1 MSQHHRTPTTL
12 DLATRVGRLTLGH
25 VAAILVG
32 GLTLLGLGQLTAG
45 VHDLGHHFALVVFPT
60 ILVCAPILALTR
72 GGIERYPQQSAR
84 YAGRLI
90 ARTSGQA
97 ARASAYYAGQVART
111 VATYTV
117 RYARF
122 ISRKGREG
130 YDACRTWARQNRAR

>member
-1 MSQHHRTPTTL
+1 MTQKHRTPTTL

-32 GLTLLGLGQLTAG
+32 GLTLVGLGQLTTG

-72 GGIERYPQQSAR
+72 GGIERYPQQSTR

-90 ARTSGQA
+90 ARLTSRA
-97 ARASAYYAGQVART
+97 ASST
-111 VATYTV
+111 VAQAV
-117 RYARF
+117 RSARF
-122 ISRKGREG
+122 IASKGKEG
-130 YDACRTWARQNRAR
+130 YYACRTRARQGRTR

>member
-1 MSQHHRTPTTL
+1 MTQKHRTPTTL
-12 DLATRVGRLTLGH
+12 DLATRIGRLTLGH

-72 GGIERYPQQSAR
+72 GGIERYPQQSTR

-97 ARASAYYAGQVART
+97 VGLTVYYTAQLVRLITHKAKGGYHACLARARS
-111 VATYTV
+111 
-117 RYARF
+117 
-122 ISRKGREG
+122 
-130 YDACRTWARQNRAR
+130 RAR

>member
-1 MSQHHRTPTTL
+1 MTQKHRTPTTL

-72 GGIERYPQQSAR
+72 GGIERYPQQSTR
-84 YAGRLI
+84 YAGRVLGRL
-90 ARTSGQA
+90 AGRTTAVIVAQA
-97 ARASAYYAGQVART
+97 
-111 VATYTV
+111 V
-117 RYARF
+117 RSARF
-122 ISRKGREG
+122 VAGKGKEG
-130 YDACRTWARQNRAR
+130 YDACLARARQGRAR

>member
-1 MSQHHRTPTTL
+1 MAQHHKTPTTL

-45 VHDLGHHFALVVFPT
+45 MHDLGHHFALVVFPT

-90 ARTSGQA
+90 ARFTGQA
-97 ARASAYYAGQVART
+97 ARASSDYTTR
-111 VATYTV
+111 ATRV
-117 RYARF
+117 
-122 ISRKGREG
+122 IIGKGKEG
-130 YDACRTWARQNRAR
+130 YDACLARARQGRAR

>member
-1 MSQHHRTPTTL
+1 MTQKHRTPTTL

-32 GLTLLGLGQLTAG
+32 GLTLLGLGQITAG

-72 GGIERYPQQSAR
+72 GGIERYPQQSTR

-90 ARTSGQA
+90 ARLSGQA
-97 ARASAYYAGQVART
+97 AGLTVTYAARLARLITHKAKGGYHACLART
-111 VATYTV
+111 
-117 RYARF
+117 R
-122 ISRKGREG
+122 S
-130 YDACRTWARQNRAR
+130 RAR

>member
-1 MSQHHRTPTTL
+1 MTQKHRTPTTL

-72 GGIERYPQQSAR
+72 GGIERYPQQSTR

-90 ARTSGQA
+90 ARQTGRA
-97 ARASAYYAGQVART
+97 ARASIDHTTRVT
-111 VATYTV
+111 
-117 RYARF
+117 RF
-122 ISRKGREG
+122 GASKGKEG
-130 YDACRTWARQNRAR
+130 YYACRTRARQGRTR

>member
-1 MSQHHRTPTTL
+1 MAQKHRTPTTL
-12 DLATRVGRLTLGH
+12 DLATRIGRLTLGH

-72 GGIERYPQQSAR
+72 GGIERYPQQSTR

-97 ARASAYYAGQVART
+97 ARISLRYTARL
-111 VATYTV
+111 V
-117 RYARF
+117 RF
-122 ISRKGREG
+122 LTRKGREG
-130 YDACRTWARQNRAR
+130 YHACLAQARSRAR